1 MNISINDVRINY
13 ETEFKKLVP
22 KIRRAAK
29 RLKHAKPKT
38 ELWHKES
45 RRLQKLIA
53 TAPYLQEEKK
63 KEEEKEDTAMAAV

>member
-22 KIRRAAK
+22 KMRRAAK

-53 TAPYLQEEKK
+53 SAPYLQEEKK
-63 KEEEKEDTAMAAV
+63 KKKEEEDTAIAVV

>member
-1 MNISINDVRINY
+1 MDITLKDVVVNY
-13 ETEFKKLVP
+13 ESEFKKLVP
-22 KIRRAAK
+22 KMRRAAK

-38 ELWHKES
+38 ELWYKEN

-63 KEEEKEDTAMAAV
+63 KKEEEDTATAVV

>member
-1 MNISINDVRINY
+1 MDITLKDVIINY

-22 KIRRAAK
+22 KMRRAAK

-45 RRLQKLIA
+45 RRLQKLIV
-53 TAPYLQEEKK
+53 TAPYLQEEK
-63 KEEEKEDTAMAAV
+63 EAAVEAAEA

>member
-22 KIRRAAK
+22 KMRRAAK
-29 RLKHAKPKT
+29 RLKHAKLKT

-63 KEEEKEDTAMAAV
+63 KKEEEDTAIAVV